1 MEGRMK
7 RLGKYKAVIALL
19 CFTATIFSGCSKKPD
34 AVITDGGDV
43 TVVSAEHETVEES
56 SADIFT
62 YKDLKIGNVSYLMTE
77 SQVMA
82 ILGKPTEETETNG
95 KKIYS
100 YNEMSIGFQK
110 LNNNNKPDWNGTYKV
125 VQAASIGNNDVFSRD
140 LRVGDS
146 TEDILKCYYRD
157 TDYQDNLYTSE
168 DKSVEY
174 GKFLYGDSTISD
186 LNKTEKTD
194 TFAYGLI
201 NYKGYS
207 SMETAESY
215 NIEFTYFDGKYKSDK
230 ATIYDDYAT
239 LDFEIDNNGKI
250 TAVSWVYNPERN

>member
-7 RLGKYKAVIALL
+7 GLGKYKAGFALL
-19 CFTATIFSGCSKKPD
+19 CFTATIFSGCGKNPD

-43 TVVSAEHETVEES
+43 TAVSAEHQTVEES

-62 YKDLKIGNVSYLMTE
+62 YKDLKIGNVTYLMTE
-77 SQVMA
+77 SQVRA
-82 ILGKPTEETETNG
+82 IFGKPSEETEVNG
-95 KKIYS
+95 KKVYS

-110 LNNNNKPDWNGTYKV
+110 LNDNNKPDWNGTYKV
-125 VQAASIGNNDVFSRD
+125 VQAASIGNEDVFSRD
-140 LRVGDS
+140 LRVGNS
-146 TEDILKCYYRD
+146 IEDILKYYYRD
-157 TDYQDNLYTSE
+157 VDYQDHLYTSE
-168 DKSVEY
+168 DKTVEC
-174 GKFLYGDSTISD
+174 GKFLYGDSTISE
-186 LNKTEKTD
+186 LNTADKTD

-215 NIEFTYFDGKYKSDK
+215 NVEFTYFDGKYKGDK

-250 TAVSWVYNPERN
+250 TAISWVYNPERN

>member
-7 RLGKYKAVIALL
+7 GLGKYKAVIALL
-19 CFTATIFSGCSKKPD
+19 CFTATIFSGCGKKTD
-34 AVITDGGDV
+34 AVITDVGDV

-140 LRVGDS
+140 LRVGDQS
-146 TEDILKCYYRD
+146 GRSADRQAYILHVSVRLFFIAYRKNPRGAWED
-157 TDYQDNLYTSE
+157 N
-168 DKSVEY
+168 
-174 GKFLYGDSTISD
+174 ISGQHQVD
-186 LNKTEKTD
+186 FRHRHPSFEK
-194 TFAYGLI
+194 
-201 NYKGYS
+201 
-207 SMETAESY
+207 
-215 NIEFTYFDGKYKSDK
+215 
-230 ATIYDDYAT
+230 
-239 LDFEIDNNGKI
+239 
-250 TAVSWVYNPERN
+250 

>member
-1 MEGRMK
+1 M
-7 RLGKYKAVIALL
+7 
-19 CFTATIFSGCSKKPD
+19 
-34 AVITDGGDV
+34 
-43 TVVSAEHETVEES
+43 
-56 SADIFT
+56 
-62 YKDLKIGNVSYLMTE
+62 
-77 SQVMA
+77 
-82 ILGKPTEETETNG
+82 
-95 KKIYS
+95 
-100 YNEMSIGFQK
+100 
-110 LNNNNKPDWNGTYKV
+110 
-125 VQAASIGNNDVFSRD
+125 
-140 LRVGDS
+140 
-146 TEDILKCYYRD
+146 KCYYRD
-157 TDYQDNLYTSE
+157 TDYQDHLYISE

>member
-7 RLGKYKAVIALL
+7 GLGKYKVVIALL
-19 CFTATIFSGCSKKPD
+19 CFTATVFSGCGKKPD

-100 YNEMSIGFQK
+100 YN
-110 LNNNNKPDWNGTYKV
+110 
-125 VQAASIGNNDVFSRD
+125 
-140 LRVGDS
+140 
-146 TEDILKCYYRD
+146 
-157 TDYQDNLYTSE
+157 
-168 DKSVEY
+168 
-174 GKFLYGDSTISD
+174 
-186 LNKTEKTD
+186 
-194 TFAYGLI
+194 
-201 NYKGYS
+201 
-207 SMETAESY
+207 
-215 NIEFTYFDGKYKSDK
+215 
-230 ATIYDDYAT
+230 
-239 LDFEIDNNGKI
+239 
-250 TAVSWVYNPERN
+250 

>member
-1 MEGRMK
+1 MK

-19 CFTATIFSGCSKKPD
+19 CFTATIFSGCGKKTD

-110 LNNNNKPDWNGTYKV
+110 LNNNNKPDWNGTYAITGT
-125 VQAASIGNNDVFSRD
+125 QIIR
-140 LRVGDS
+140 
-146 TEDILKCYYRD
+146 IIYI
-157 TDYQDNLYTSE
+157 YQKINLLNMENFCMGT
-168 DKSVEY
+168 VL
-174 GKFLYGDSTISD
+174 FLI
-186 LNKTEKTD
+186 
-194 TFAYGLI
+194 
-201 NYKGYS
+201 
-207 SMETAESY
+207 
-215 NIEFTYFDGKYKSDK
+215 
-230 ATIYDDYAT
+230 
-239 LDFEIDNNGKI
+239 
-250 TAVSWVYNPERN
+250 

>member
-1 MEGRMK
+1 MK
-7 RLGKYKAVIALL
+7 GLGKYKAVIALL
-19 CFTATIFSGCSKKPD
+19 CFTATIFSGCGKKTD
-34 AVITDGGDV
+34 AVITDVGDV

-146 TEDILKCYYRD
+146 SRRYIENVITGTQIIRII
-157 TDYQDNLYTSE
+157 LYTSE
-168 DKSVEY
+168 DKSVDIWKIFVWGQY
-174 GKFLYGDSTISD
+174 
-186 LNKTEKTD
+186 
-194 TFAYGLI
+194 
-201 NYKGYS
+201 
-207 SMETAESY
+207 
-215 NIEFTYFDGKYKSDK
+215 YF
-230 ATIYDDYAT
+230 
-239 LDFEIDNNGKI
+239 
-250 TAVSWVYNPERN
+250 